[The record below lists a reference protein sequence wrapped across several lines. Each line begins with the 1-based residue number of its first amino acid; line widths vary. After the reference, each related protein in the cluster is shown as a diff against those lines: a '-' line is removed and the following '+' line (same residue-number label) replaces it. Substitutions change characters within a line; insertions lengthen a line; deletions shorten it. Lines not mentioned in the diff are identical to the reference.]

1 MKKLVIT
8 ILFAV
13 AGSQF
18 MNAQER
24 DLDFYII
31 QAKENSPLIQQ
42 ADNENKIVS
51 LDLEQMNRILYKPEI
66 NLVSGFTLSPIIS
79 RDNNSNSFHLVSEG
93 ATDYIGHDL
102 ALTDG
107 GQYQA
112 LVSLRQPLLSGSK
125 FEAYSNR
132 ADISKRINENNISLT
147 IHELQQVVSYQY
159 LLCIKANKE
168 AENTLSLLRK
178 LEDEYNLVQ
187 KLVSNGIY
195 KQTDLML
202 LQIELEKYNLE
213 YITYRS
219 DYISNLFDLNL
230 ICGISD
236 TLIVD
241 LKNIDFSINPEI
253 TGKSGFLTGFVLDS
267 LSILSDQA
275 IDELKYKPQ
284 LELFADAG
292 LNATYLPYPKRIGL
306 STGLTF
312 SWNIFDGHQRDI
324 QREKSTINMQT
335 IEFNKKHFMTKNEI
349 SKIKILNQISS
360 INERI
365 ILMQKQADT
374 YKRLFDAYSK
384 ELSIGEASVMDF
396 KNLLQDIAMN
406 NNDLLQLKSE
416 KQFLINSYNYLN
428 Y

>member
-1 MKKLVIT
+1 MK
-8 ILFAV
+8 
-13 AGSQF
+13 
-18 MNAQER
+18 AQER
-24 DLDFYII
+24 DLDFYIA
-31 QAKENSPLIQQ
+31 QAKENSPFIQQ
-42 ADNENKIVS
+42 ANNENKIVS

-66 NLVSGFTLSPIIS
+66 SLVSGFTLSPIIS
-79 RDNNSNSFHLVSEG
+79 RDNSSNSFHLVSEG
-93 ATDYIGHDL
+93 VTDYIGHDL

-112 LVSLRQPLLSGSK
+112 LVSLRQSLLSGSRL
-125 FEAYSNR
+125 EAYSNR

-159 LLCIKANKE
+159 LLCIKASIE
-168 AENTLSLLRK
+168 AENTLSLLRE
-178 LEDEYNLVQ
+178 LENEYNLVQ
-187 KLVSNGIY
+187 KLVRNGIY

-202 LQIELEKYNLE
+202 LQIELENYNLE
-213 YITYRS
+213 YQTYRS

-241 LKNIDFSINPEI
+241 LINIDFSINPEI
-253 TGKSGFLTGFVLDS
+253 TGRSGFLTGFVLDS
-267 LSILSDQA
+267 LSILSDRA
-275 IDELKYKPQ
+275 INELKYKPQ

-312 SWNIFDGHQRDI
+312 SWNIFDGHQRNI
-324 QREKSTINMQT
+324 QREKSATNMQT
-335 IEFNKKHFMTKNEI
+335 LEFNKKHFMTKNEI
-349 SKIKILNQISS
+349 SKNKILNQISS
-360 INERI
+360 VNERI
-365 ILMQKQADT
+365 TLIQKQADT
-374 YKRLFDAYSK
+374 YKRLYDAYSK

-396 KNLLQDIAMN
+396 KNLLQDIAIN
-406 NNDLLQLKSE
+406 NKELLQLKAE